1 MSATLKKKKK
11 KKRELERKK
20 IAGKREMKI
29 RMPVGTIHITWT
41 HFPKIIMRTFKT
53 NHIEMMKIHDMW
65 EVY

>member
-1 MSATLKKKKK
+1 
-11 KKRELERKK
+11 
-20 IAGKREMKI
+20 MKI